1 MSTIAGE
8 FDALVAAACAM
19 YPSTQRCSAG
29 GCDLPACAVVI
40 VVAAWSGPARAALTF
55 VARTLRD
62 TDARVPLLVVDHDVP
77 SPPVEKLLGDPQHG
91 WGEAAWVRDGRVLA
105 RVERW
110 RWTADEAAL
119 VVEHTARITAPFG
132 GLSC

>member
-1 MSTIAGE
+1 MSASAGE
-8 FDALVAAACAM
+8 IDALVADACAV

-29 GCDLPACAVVI
+29 GCELPACAVVI
-40 VVAAWSGPARAALTF
+40 FVAAWSGPARAALTF

-62 TDARVPLLVVDHDVP
+62 ADARVPLLVVDHDVP
-77 SPPVEKLLGDPQHG
+77 SAPVVKLLGDPQHG
-91 WGEAAWVRDGRVLA
+91 WGETAWVRDGRVLA

-119 VVEHTARITAPFG
+119 IVEHAARITAPFG
-132 GLSC
+132 